1 MDIIY
6 SSSYD
11 QTGIKDYAIFEN
23 VNLTQLNNK
32 VDIPVYAHTQKY
44 YRVCSFCVLHLL
56 DSIAKHHIVVLL
68 TEKLMNS
75 FWVRV
80 KKSPLLIKSAASH

>member
-11 QTGIKDYAIFEN
+11 QTGIKDYAIFKN

-32 VDIPVYAHTQKY
+32 VDIPVYAHT
-44 YRVCSFCVLHLL
+44 
-56 DSIAKHHIVVLL
+56 HIMFFLRTL
-68 TEKLMNS
+68 PTRLNS
-75 FWVRV
+75 ET
-80 KKSPLLIKSAASH
+80 S

>member
-11 QTGIKDYAIFEN
+11 QTGIKDYAIFKN

-32 VDIPVYAHTQKY
+32 VDIPVDAHT
-44 YRVCSFCVLHLL
+44 
-56 DSIAKHHIVVLL
+56 HIMFFLRTSPTRL
-68 TEKLMNS
+68 NS
-75 FWVRV
+75 
-80 KKSPLLIKSAASH
+80 

>member
-11 QTGIKDYAIFEN
+11 QTGIKDYAIFKN

-32 VDIPVYAHTQKY
+32 VDIPEYAHTQKY
-44 YRVCSFCVLHLL
+44 YVLF
-56 DSIAKHHIVVLL
+56 AYF
-68 TEKLMNS
+68 TY
-75 FWVRV
+75 
-80 KKSPLLIKSAASH
+80 

>member
-11 QTGIKDYAIFEN
+11 RTGIKDYAIFKN

-32 VDIPVYAHTQKY
+32 VDIHTKIL
-44 YRVCSFCVLHLL
+44 CSFCVLYLL